1 MSYRHNGGPA
11 IDVPE
16 GFDKLGWVAIH
27 RAIRDHWL
35 VGYGKPVA
43 PADPSRGAHS
53 QHEAFGDLIME
64 CRYQAG
70 YVTNGGRKMRIEP
83 GQLLGGIAWLANRWN
98 WTSKKVRWFLDKLE
112 EDGMISRSTA
122 DQKGLPHGAFK
133 GNQKMMITLC
143 NYGAYQF
150 SDKQFLTPQATD
162 DASEAV
168 EVTDNSSS
176 CDSNKGNRGA
186 TKRATKR
193 ATNGATNVV
202 EQAIEN
208 TEQSTSCDSNKG
220 NQQGNQKGNQK
231 GNYLNKYNKDN
242 TLTRAHT
249 RTREAPC
256 LEDQKP
262 QAQIVEDGWF
272 YGEAIELDPEEHANW
287 RAQFSALEGTWPAP
301 LMSADHFLAVEFDR
315 QGVKDPRSRKV
326 RVMAYLAK
334 RNTEAAMLQAQV
346 TATAIV
352 KPTPYVGGNGY
363 GRKPSGRQALINA
376 LNMAMPEETK
386 Q

>member
-193 ATNGATNVV
+193 ATILISIIKITH
-202 EQAIEN
+202 
-208 TEQSTSCDSNKG
+208 
-220 NQQGNQKGNQK
+220 
-231 GNYLNKYNKDN
+231 L
-242 TLTRAHT
+242 RA
-249 RTREAPC
+249 RIRARE
-256 LEDQKP
+256 
-262 QAQIVEDGWF
+262 
-272 YGEAIELDPEEHANW
+272 
-287 RAQFSALEGTWPAP
+287 RR
-301 LMSADHFLAVEFDR
+301 LAWKIKNR
-315 QGVKDPRSRKV
+315 RPRSSR
-326 RVMAYLAK
+326 
-334 RNTEAAMLQAQV
+334 TGGS
-346 TATAIV
+346 TA
-352 KPTPYVGGNGY
+352 
-363 GRKPSGRQALINA
+363 KPSNSIPRSTPTGEHSSRHSKERGQPPSCRRIISS
-376 LNMAMPEETK
+376 P
-386 Q
+386 